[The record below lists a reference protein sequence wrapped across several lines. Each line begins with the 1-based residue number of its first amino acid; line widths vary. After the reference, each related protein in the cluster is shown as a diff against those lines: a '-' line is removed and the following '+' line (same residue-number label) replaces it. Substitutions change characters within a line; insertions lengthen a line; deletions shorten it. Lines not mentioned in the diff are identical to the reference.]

1 MNEYYIIQ
9 TKIINNNKKLNYYVS
24 IIYDKN
30 NSISIKLCNYKSY
43 PCIEVLIDQ
52 NSEIAILQNISN
64 DIKCTINDSNI
75 DNHNIILLI
84 KISLHFIISKFHY
97 VNKFILTDNSTINC
111 SEKINISLADL
122 SFIKYGKT
130 WYEKN
135 FNAIPDDSNINT
147 IDIQKNMIYNRLN
160 GKINMNLEKFI
171 SVNKEYLKKNKID
184 EYKIDKIIKSITKLY
199 NDNISIYSYLEKY
212 ITEHMECL
220 YYAYILNNN
229 INKLLYGTTWI
240 IKKEDIISYSI
251 KYSFLPTIKKITHQ
265 KIINFIKNFNK
276 NNLEE
281 ILTYNYIKKAK
292 NINYII

>member
-30 NSISIKLCNYKSY
+30 NSISIKFGNYKSY
-43 PCIEVLIDQ
+43 PCIEILVDP

-64 DIKCTINDSNI
+64 NIKCTINDSNI

-84 KISLHFIISKFHY
+84 KISLHFIISKFDY
-97 VNKFILTDNSTINC
+97 INKFILTDNSTINC

-122 SFIKYGKT
+122 SVIKYGKT

-147 IDIQKNMIYNRLN
+147 IEVQKSMLFNRLN
-160 GKINMNLEKFI
+160 EKINMNLEKFI

-184 EYKIDKIIKSITKLY
+184 EYKIDKIIKRIKDFYTEK
-199 NDNISIYSYLEKY
+199 ISIYNYLEKY
-212 ITEHMECL
+212 IKDHMECL
-220 YYAYILNNN
+220 YYSYILSNN

-240 IKKEDIISYSI
+240 IKKKDIMSYSI
-251 KYSFLPTIKKITHQ
+251 KYSYLPTIKKMTHQ
-265 KIINFIKNFNK
+265 KIINRINNFNK

-281 ILTYNYIKKAK
+281 LRTYNYVKKAK
-292 NINYII
+292 NINYIK